1 MKDRCLE
8 WNLTKKFLAYTM
20 YAIYTNQLRRKSEIQ
35 RIEKDSG
42 NMYPQESYHSFFD
55 VTGKYMYIFR

>member
-1 MKDRCLE
+1 
-8 WNLTKKFLAYTM
+8 M